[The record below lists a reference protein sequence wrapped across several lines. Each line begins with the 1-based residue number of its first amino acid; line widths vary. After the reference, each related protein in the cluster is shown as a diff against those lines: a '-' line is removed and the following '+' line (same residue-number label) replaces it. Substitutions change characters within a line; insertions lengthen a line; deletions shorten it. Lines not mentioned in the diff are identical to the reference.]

1 MMTDNNTPLTNMTDE
16 HCQAMLYLLEDP
28 SLDRVA
34 FEARLADDPQLGEIL
49 AQAVTTFLSLR
60 AVSFE
65 SEAVAR
71 NSSQVS
77 ASGSV
82 ARGVPQYR
90 SWQFVSVLAA
100 SLLIA
105 VFLGWQTLFSIRSGS
120 NENGSS
126 RVVLAWGDLQIDA
139 LDIQGAHETVDSE
152 MEYSLTRNELF
163 VENDVPE
170 WLVMAATDAAEGFDT
185 ESEKGLVQ

>member
-1 MMTDNNTPLTNMTDE
+1 MMTDNNTSLTNMTDE
-16 HCQAMLYLLEDP
+16 HCEAMLYLLEDP
-28 SLDRVA
+28 ALDRLT

-49 AQAVTTFLSLR
+49 AQAVTTFQSLR

-65 SEAVAR
+65 SEAVA
-71 NSSQVS
+71 QIS
-77 ASGSV
+77 ASGIVS
-82 ARGVPQYR
+82 RGVPQYR
-90 SWQFVSVLAA
+90 SWQFASVLAA

-126 RVVLAWGDLQIDA
+126 RIVLAWGDLQFDA
-139 LDIQGAHETVDSE
+139 LDIQGVRETGDSE
-152 MEYSLTRNELF
+152 METSLAMTDLF

-170 WLVMAATDAAEGFDT
+170 WLVMAATDAAEGFDSET
-185 ESEKGLVQ
+185 EKGLVQ

>member
-1 MMTDNNTPLTNMTDE
+1 MTDNNTPLTNMTDE
-16 HCQAMLYLLEDP
+16 HCEAMLYLLLDP
-28 SLDRVA
+28 SLDRLA

-49 AQAVTTFLSLR
+49 AQAVTTFQWLR

-65 SEAVAR
+65 SEVVA
-71 NSSQVS
+71 QVS
-77 ASGSV
+77 APGSV
-82 ARGVPQYR
+82 SRGVPQY
-90 SWQFVSVLAA
+90 SPWQFASVLAA

-126 RVVLAWGDLQIDA
+126 RIVLAWGDLQFDA
-139 LDIQGAHETVDSE
+139 LDTRETGDNE
-152 MEYSLTRNELF
+152 MENGLTMNDLYR
-163 VENDVPE
+163 VNDVPE
-170 WLVMAATDAAEGFDT
+170 WLVLAATDAAEGFDT